1 MPHWP
6 CSGPIYDGCVTNEV
20 TAGAR
25 RRRLT
30 GDGWSL
36 RADHVEVVEG
46 GGWHALVGVRR
57 DLKLLVTWDGPGQEI
72 GVEAWAAEPEE
83 SDGVAVIDLG
93 DGDIRLARVPLCECG
108 ERGCG
113 NAGVQWGM
121 WLPGHELPE
130 LVDVLRDLPWTPTR
144 PRQDNVLRG
153 SVLAIE
159 GPEDG

>member
-1 MPHWP
+1 
-6 CSGPIYDGCVTNEV
+6 VTDEV
-20 TAGAR
+20 TADAP

-72 GVEAWAAEPEE
+72 GVEAWAAEPER

-113 NAGVQWGM
+113 NAEVQWGM
-121 WLPGHELPE
+121 WLPGGELPA
-130 LVDVLRDLPWTPTR
+130 LVDVLRDLPWTHTR

-153 SVLAIE
+153 SVLAAIE